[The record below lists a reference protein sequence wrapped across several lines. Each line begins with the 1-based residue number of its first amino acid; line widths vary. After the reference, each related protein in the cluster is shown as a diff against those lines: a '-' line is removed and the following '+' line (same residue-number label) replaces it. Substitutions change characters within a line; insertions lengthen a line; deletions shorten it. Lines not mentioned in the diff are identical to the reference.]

1 MKHILRPA
9 LGILLAAGLTLSV
22 SAAEMDS
29 RATHCFAP
37 EEFSSGDGTL
47 AGICLTALPEKH
59 LGTVMLGERVLR
71 PGDVLT
77 ACQVGEMTFVAGG
90 PEENATAAIR
100 YLPVFSNGLAGE
112 ATMTLSIRGR
122 ENKPP
127 HCRGRC
133 L

>member
-71 PGDVLT
+71 PGALLNRSDAATVLYQ
-77 ACQVGEMTFVAGG
+77 ASQYRN
-90 PEENATAAIR
+90 P
-100 YLPVFSNGLAGE
+100 
-112 ATMTLSIRGR
+112 
-122 ENKPP
+122 
-127 HCRGRC
+127 
-133 L
+133 